1 VIYTFED
8 RMPFDTG
15 THVYFSRVII
25 RRGWLVMLVCM
36 TVGLAQTVDAA
47 PVALSAYNSAC
58 GVSIRHQDETL
69 VMHWKTLE
77 GATELT
83 LNLSSQGAVVSS
95 IAGPRR
101 GEARGHPV
109 RC

>member
-1 VIYTFED
+1 MIYTFED

-47 PVALSAYNSAC
+47 PVDLSAYDSAC
-58 GVSIRHQDETL
+58 GVSIETL

-77 GATELT
+77 GANELT
-83 LNLSSQGAVVSS
+83 LNLSSQGTVVSS